1 MKDPREPCWARSGG
15 DGSVG
20 GIKNGFWQRER
31 KGARMKKQRLIF
43 KAGIK
48 MVKKAG
54 QRALCFLI
62 VLCLLPGLFAEAG
75 GGSGREVGKKKIL
88 IPNRALRQAICAAV
102 FPEEERGQAYPIESR
117 DLPALRAY
125 QGELRYRGAGGDLSG
140 LAYLENLESLVI
152 ESASL
157 RGVRLAVPPRLKKLN
172 LQYCDAL
179 EEVSFQNAA
188 ALLELSV
195 SKAPE
200 LRTLDLS
207 GCFGLKR
214 RSVQD
219 CDSLGQLD
227 FSECRALQSLTCEG
241 LPHGWKMDLS
251 GCPHLKTLTCSAGNA
266 ELDLSV
272 LPELCA
278 LNCKGENIKA
288 IKMGAKPC
296 LTSVWLRGLSIE
308 ELDLSG
314 CSNLTELHVEDTPLK
329 TIDPAA
335 CPELE
340 TLVLYQTQVKAL
352 DISKNSRLLWLNF
365 SGTPLEHLI
374 VRKERAQGQGESVFP
389 VEPDLFE
396 EIPVCRVR
404 PQFSG
409 ELLAWWKDPKAY
421 ELLRDGGLDME
432 TGERVE
438 GTFFPGI
445 FLNNDPIGTSTCWT
459 PTIRFLSAYQA
470 PVLDGLRVGDP
481 VAKAEALYGPAPMRS
496 EKSRLRGWRFE
507 DFYLF
512 LRGEET
518 IEQIGVVKTPYAEA
532 SYSHILERL
541 PEISSDIYEFW
552 KEYPNFPGKWFY
564 GGIEVANS
572 AGLRISETRDE
583 ERPREV
589 IIYQNF
595 EGNIL
600 LNDPGTEYIFCF
612 EDQQFYQELAY
623 WQWMDKLFQDA
634 WATSPSGN
642 MKLIHYW
649 NNSEDGGT
657 FFYPLD
663 GAYPIQGYYSLRKH
677 DLLGD
682 RYLIVQNV
690 DYYKVGRVSI
700 VDLESGESV
709 PFLTPEERHLLPDQ
723 EEDHWESYQ
732 LEGADRI
739 LIEIDNDLP
748 DHRWVGTL
756 TFRYTFDKNGKI
768 KLEPLS

>member
-1 MKDPREPCWARSGG
+1 
-15 DGSVG
+15 
-20 GIKNGFWQRER
+20 
-31 KGARMKKQRLIF
+31 
-43 KAGIK
+43 

-195 SKAPE
+195 SGAPK

-207 GCFGLKR
+207 GCFGLNR
-214 RSVQD
+214 LSVQD

-272 LPELCA
+272 LPELCE

-296 LTSVWLRGLSIE
+296 LTSVWLRGLPIE

-340 TLVLYQTQVKAL
+340 TLVLQRTELETVDL
-352 DISKNSRLLWLNF
+352 RKNPELLWLDFTGTSLRHLVTGWGDF
-365 SGTPLEHLI
+365 SG
-374 VRKERAQGQGESVFP
+374 
-389 VEPDLFE
+389 E
-396 EIPVCRVR
+396 ETGPRGIGANFLPGTPVCRVK
-404 PQFSG
+404 PQFSA
-409 ELLAWWKDPKAY
+409 ELQTWWDDPEEY
-421 ELLRDGGLDME
+421 VLRRQGGTDGR
-432 TGERVE
+432 TGEWVK
-438 GTFFPGI
+438 GTFLPGVH
-445 FLNNDPIGTSTCWT
+445 LNNEPIGTRTCWT
-459 PTIRFLSAYQA
+459 PTIRFLSAYEA

-481 VAKAEALYGPAPMRS
+481 AAKAEALYGSAAMCS
-496 EKSRLRGWRFE
+496 EELGLRGWRFE

-512 LRGEET
+512 LRGTET
-518 IEQIGVVKTPYAEA
+518 IEQIGVVKAPHEEE
-532 SYSHILERL
+532 SYSRILERL
-541 PEISSDIYEFW
+541 PELPTDIYKFSE
-552 KEYPNFPGKWFY
+552 EYPDFPTKWFY
-564 GGIEVANS
+564 GGNLVASS
-572 AGLRISETRDE
+572 AGLTISNPPLGDY
-583 ERPREV
+583 PREV
-589 IIYQNF
+589 TIYSNY
-595 EGNIL
+595 EGEITL
-600 LNDPGTEYIFCF
+600 EDPDTDYVFCF
-612 EDQQFYQELAY
+612 EDRQFYQEMNYWRQMDAMLENALAV
-623 WQWMDKLFQDA
+623 
-634 WATSPSGN
+634 SPSGN
-642 MKLIHYW
+642 GVVIRYR
-649 NNSEDGGT
+649 NNSEDKGT
-657 FFYPLD
+657 FFYALNGGYPLN
-663 GAYPIQGYYSLRKH
+663 GYLEMRACS
-677 DLLGD
+677 LLGD
-682 RYLIVQNV
+682 GYLILSHLNQYGSSFVE
-690 DYYKVGRVSI
+690 I
-700 VDLESGESV
+700 VDLESGEPV
-709 PFLTPEERHLLPDQ
+709 PFLTPGERHLLPDQ
-723 EEDHWESYQ
+723 EEGHRESYQ

-748 DHRWVGTL
+748 DHRRAGTL
-756 TFRYTFDKNGKI
+756 VFRYTFDKNGKI